1 MLNRRLLFTEYSD
14 LGKLILRLFFG
25 LTMVFAHGLPKM
37 ISFGERSDS
46 FPDPMGVGSFLSLV
60 LVIFAEFFCGLA
72 VAIGLYLRAALVPL
86 IITMAIAAF
95 VIHGADPFQ
104 KKELALAYLAAYLG
118 LFFSGSGRYSLDQKL
133 SGRV

>member
-1 MLNRRLLFTEYSD
+1 MFNRRLLFSEYND
-14 LGKLILRLFFG
+14 LGRLVLRLFFG

-37 ISFGERSDS
+37 MAFGERSDS
-46 FPDPMGVGSFLSLV
+46 FPDPLGVGSLMSLV

-86 IITMAIAAF
+86 IITMVVAAF

-104 KKELALAYLAAYLG
+104 KKELALAYLAGYLA
-118 LFFSGSGRYSLDQKL
+118 LFFCGAGRYSVDQKL
-133 SGRV
+133 SGAG